1 MIREAAV
8 RRDHGA
14 HGYTYSPGR
23 RAAAEPC
30 ERERQ
35 TQCLF
40 FFIIIF
46 WGSRTRTSGESG
58 VETCTGCVAA
68 GECEEVEEADK
79 KGPERRNE
87 WEQMRWKGLE
97 IVVSWLAVACVG
109 L

>member
-40 FFIIIF
+40 FLLLFSGVPGRAQVERVG
-46 WGSRTRTSGESG
+46 WRRAPGVWPRESVSRWRRWRRQTKKDLRGGTSGSR
-58 VETCTGCVAA
+58 
-68 GECEEVEEADK
+68 
-79 KGPERRNE
+79 
-87 WEQMRWKGLE
+87 
-97 IVVSWLAVACVG
+97 
-109 L
+109 